1 MPRPRMAQGAR
12 SGGPLF
18 DYVIKPMR
26 FEEQQGMNDHN
37 ADCIAICYDTTHL
50 ITVSFRGW
58 WDT

>member
-1 MPRPRMAQGAR
+1 MAQGAR